1 MDVAVEKRSRS
12 SSASDVDGLAVLAS
26 GQMLS
31 LGGSFRDLLAPSA
44 LPVSSRRGSMV
55 VGGSAGGA
63 GGAGSPADGLGVGA
77 GSGGAGGGP
86 PTARRTVQ
94 RRHTETYGDGG
105 MWGSQPRPRL
115 SRTFSIGG
123 ETDSGAP
130 APQSTI
136 VEDEVGE
143 IEAEVDLED
152 SDGPSGFDDLP
163 GLHVVDGSQPLPL
176 PSSHFGSLPD
186 VGGQDAELE
195 LIEREL
201 DRLEALPETPEVK
214 ARMQEIFIRLEHSL
228 ERELEELGSV
238 AEEKEG
244 SVSGTSED
252 TDAAIAAAV
261 AQDLV
266 EGDDPSGDAIQRTVL
281 RRASLVMVGQ
291 LRKNEE
297 LFGPGG
303 VSPAGGRGQRAVS
316 LSSGWDAIVR

>member
-1 MDVAVEKRSRS
+1 
-12 SSASDVDGLAVLAS
+12 
-26 GQMLS
+26 
-31 LGGSFRDLLAPSA
+31 
-44 LPVSSRRGSMV
+44 
-55 VGGSAGGA
+55 
-63 GGAGSPADGLGVGA
+63 
-77 GSGGAGGGP
+77 
-86 PTARRTVQ
+86 
-94 RRHTETYGDGG
+94 
-105 MWGSQPRPRL
+105 
-115 SRTFSIGG
+115 
-123 ETDSGAP
+123 
-130 APQSTI
+130 
-136 VEDEVGE
+136 
-143 IEAEVDLED
+143 
-152 SDGPSGFDDLP
+152 
-163 GLHVVDGSQPLPL
+163 
-176 PSSHFGSLPD
+176 
-186 VGGQDAELE
+186 
-195 LIEREL
+195 
-201 DRLEALPETPEVK
+201 
-214 ARMQEIFIRLEHSL
+214 MQEIFIRLEHSL